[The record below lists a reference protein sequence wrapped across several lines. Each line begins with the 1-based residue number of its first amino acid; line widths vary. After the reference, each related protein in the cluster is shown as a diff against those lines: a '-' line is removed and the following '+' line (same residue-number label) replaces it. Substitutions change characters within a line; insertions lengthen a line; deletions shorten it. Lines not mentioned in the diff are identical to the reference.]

1 DRGRGQAV
9 EGQREGPAGDTRAEG
24 ERLHGADAARGG
36 QDAGGRRRRQG
47 GGVADD
53 QAGDLGQG
61 AVALQ
66 RQGAALDVGGAGVG
80 RRGGNGEAARPALD
94 QRAAPVDVPRERQGK
109 VRVEGVDR
117 ARQTAEEARPGG
129 GGRSRDEVAG

>member
-1 DRGRGQAV
+1 AVVGRGVGRVVDVGEQGAGGGPPGDGGRGRAV

-66 RQGAALDVGGAGVG
+66 RQGAALYVGGAG
-80 RRGGNGEAARPALD
+80 
-94 QRAAPVDVPRERQGK
+94 
-109 VRVEGVDR
+109 
-117 ARQTAEEARPGG
+117 
-129 GGRSRDEVAG
+129 